1 MSLKFMPIKKNI
13 FKSKYVAT
21 GPNCKNCKFFIK
33 KENNLNECQKFS
45 RISSQKHVLYEFAE
59 ICRKDIDLCGI
70 VGYYFEESDEF
81 LEANFCNLD
90 L

>member
-1 MSLKFMPIKKNI
+1 MIKIIACKVPLKIKIN
-13 FKSKYVAT
+13 
-21 GPNCKNCKFFIK
+21 PCKNCKFYLK
-33 KENNLNECQKFS
+33 VNANQRLNECQKFS

-59 ICRKDIDLCGI
+59 ICRKDIDLCSI
-70 VGYYFEESDEF
+70 VGYYFEESADF